1 MRKLL
6 AVWLLAVAAAHAYAF
21 ALVREVFVFSTDGQR
36 LDWIAL
42 SGNSIGE
49 ERIDDLVRTVLN
61 AMSVAALLGATVF
74 IGFIALIRR
83 RFLLAVAAILLVAGA
98 NVTTQVLK
106 RVTDRPDLGVDLE
119 RIAAGNSL
127 PSGHTTLAASLVV
140 ALVLVL
146 PAQVRGVGAVIGAGY
161 AALAGVATM
170 SAGWHRPSDA
180 VASLLVVGAWAALAG
195 ALLLLFQRDDGFA
208 DEQRMHRAAVA
219 TLAVV
224 ALVALG
230 AAAVGLI
237 SVGDVIATP
246 PDELD
251 RRRLLAAYGGSAA
264 AITGTAAAVM
274 ALFLTSVH
282 QVVPRRA
289 APASETLSP
298 EAR

>member
-1 MRKLL
+1 LL
-6 AVWLLAVAAAHAYAF
+6 AVWLLAVAAAHACAF
-21 ALVREVFVFSTDGQR
+21 VLVREAFVLTTDGQR

-49 ERIDDLVRTVLN
+49 ERIDDLVRPLLN
-61 AMSVAALLGATVF
+61 ALSVAAVLGATVF

-83 RFLLAVAAILLVAGA
+83 RFLLAVAATLLVAGA

-146 PAQVRGVGAVIGAGY
+146 PTQVRGVGAVIGAGY

-180 VASLLVVGAWAALAG
+180 VASLLVVGGWAALTG

-224 ALVALG
+224 TLVALG
-230 AAAVGLI
+230 GAAVGLNWV
-237 SVGDVIATP
+237 SDVIATP

-251 RRRLLAAYGGSAA
+251 RQRLFAAYAGSAA
-264 AITGTAAAVM
+264 AVTGTAAAVM
-274 ALFLTSVH
+274 AVFLSSLH
-282 QVVPRRA
+282 HVVPRRA
-289 APASETLSP
+289 PPAAEALTP
-298 EAR
+298 AEAR